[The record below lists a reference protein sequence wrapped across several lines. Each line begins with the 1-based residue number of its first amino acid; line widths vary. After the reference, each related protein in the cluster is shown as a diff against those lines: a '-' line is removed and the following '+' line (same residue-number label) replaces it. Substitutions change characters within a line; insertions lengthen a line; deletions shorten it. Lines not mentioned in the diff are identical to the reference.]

1 MPWNRNFVG
10 LLVNHHRQPDVT
22 AVLQVFLFPHVEACY
37 EGVFLALH
45 GDNESA
51 LSVECLFGIRSRI
64 RVSQN
69 RPLSHNGVG
78 HCQFGTVGIPTGTTA
93 GKHIILV
100 SVFEDGRCL
109 PCHTNET
116 AYIFSVRFG
125 VIFSQPVDVHG
136 LVFFWRRELVS
147 SSVIVY
153 EYGLVTAHRT
163 VRAESVQI
171 LKRACRWIG
180 DGYTGLCFTVV
191 RTVYVHPHD
200 KLLGLFVVNHFGTF
214 EYLRRVD
221 VAVRVVGNGFQS
233 HSFEFPIQ

>member
-51 LSVECLFGIRSRI
+51 LSVECLF
-64 RVSQN
+64 VSGPVQGS
-69 RPLSHNGVG
+69 PK
-78 HCQFGTVGIPTGTTA
+78 TVHSPIMESATANSALLGSSTGTTA

-136 LVFFWRRELVS
+136 LVFF
-147 SSVIVY
+147 
-153 EYGLVTAHRT
+153 
-163 VRAESVQI
+163 
-171 LKRACRWIG
+171 
-180 DGYTGLCFTVV
+180 
-191 RTVYVHPHD
+191 
-200 KLLGLFVVNHFGTF
+200 
-214 EYLRRVD
+214 
-221 VAVRVVGNGFQS
+221 
-233 HSFEFPIQ
+233 